1 MNIRHLSVFLKVCEH
16 MNMTQAADDLYMTQ
30 PSVSQVIAELE
41 RYYDTRLFERL
52 NRRLYLT
59 EAGGRLKSYAAHII
73 NLEVQAKKE
82 LADLNHAGV
91 LRVGASQ
98 TVGAYLLPEIIAQFK
113 LQHQEI
119 EVFSRVENT
128 KVIGQFLLE
137 DKLDFGLLEGL
148 VHSPELAQKYFLD
161 DDLAIVCAAGH
172 PLAMK
177 QSLMPEDLSSHV
189 FILREEGSGT
199 REVFATQMRSLGVTW
214 REIGIYNST
223 DAIKYAVQ
231 NNLGLGVLPILAI
244 QQELL
249 EKSLKLLPVS
259 GLNLRRRLN
268 LVFHR
273 QKYFT
278 AAMRAF
284 VSHLNINLD

>member
-1 MNIRHLSVFLKVCEH
+1 
-16 MNMTQAADDLYMTQ
+16 MNMTRAAEDLYMTQ
-30 PSVSQVIAELE
+30 PSVSQMVADLE

-59 EAGGRLKSYAAHII
+59 EAGVRLKSYAVHMI
-73 NLEVQAKKE
+73 NLEAQAKKD
-82 LADLNHAGV
+82 LAGLESAGV
-91 LRVGASQ
+91 LRLGASQ

-113 LQHQEI
+113 KTHSDV

-148 VHSPELAQKYFLD
+148 IHSPELAQHYFLD
-161 DDLAIVCAAGH
+161 DDLAIVCAADH
-172 PLAMK
+172 PLAN
-177 QSLMPEDLSSHV
+177 QQVLSPEDLAAHG

-199 REVFATQMRSLGVTW
+199 REVFATQMRSLGITW
-214 REIGIYNST
+214 IEVGVYNST

-249 EKSLKLLPVS
+249 ERSLRLLPVS

-273 QKYFT
+273 QKFFT
-278 AAMRAF
+278 GVMKAF
-284 VSHLNINLD
+284 VLHLHINLE